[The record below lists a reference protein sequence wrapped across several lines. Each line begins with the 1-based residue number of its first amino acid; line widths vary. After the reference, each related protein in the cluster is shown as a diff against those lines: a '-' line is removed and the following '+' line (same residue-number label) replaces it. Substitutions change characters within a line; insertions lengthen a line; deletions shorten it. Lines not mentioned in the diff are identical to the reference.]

1 MTRILSLFVA
11 FMLIGA
17 MAFAQTRVVTGRVTN
32 NKGAGIPNASIKTS
46 GSTGTSAD
54 TDGSFSLKVTNES
67 ILTISSSGYESQT
80 IKVGAQSFI
89 DATLKSTNA
98 NIQEVVVTTTLGQ
111 VRQKAALGVAT
122 ARVTATEI
130 TQGKSTNIAQGLTG
144 KVSGVN
150 IQQTNS
156 GVNQTTR
163 ITLRGI
169 RSLTG
174 NNQPMLILDGVPI
187 SLAFFSSINPND
199 IADVTILKSAT
210 STLVYGPDG
219 VNGAVVVTTKK
230 GSKVKPQITF
240 SHSVQFEKV
249 SFMPKFQTGWGSGYD
264 QDRVTGEGTYTPYEN
279 QTWGDAFDGS
289 IRPLG
294 EKGPNGEVYL
304 HEYSYKP
311 NEKRNFFNTGLTN
324 QTDIS
329 YNTGDFYLSAQ
340 NVSTKGTVPD
350 DELSRRTITFKA
362 EKEYNR
368 FKAIF
373 NVRYAQTKSNTT
385 SRSREMMAGIY
396 NTPGNVPLTQFKDWR
411 NDYFS
416 SPNGYFTW
424 YIGDP
429 DYTPYFVKDN
439 NRRVGKVD
447 DVFGNMDFK
456 YKFSNSL
463 NLVYRVGLSVRND
476 GNTQTTGAF
485 QTSAFASTRPSGFP
499 ASSVSAAIAERSE
512 YSNRLTSEAFLNYNT
527 KYKSFDITALAGH
540 SFRETRVRDLDLRS
554 NNLGQSTFQ
563 SISTRLG
570 EPGVTPNNS
579 LQRLQRFF
587 GSVALGYKKMIFVEG
602 TASYDRDSR
611 LVPSNKIFET
621 KDISLFYSGV
631 NTSILLHELIPGF
644 KNNKVVNFLKV
655 RGGIAKTGN
664 VNIQPYQNDI
674 VFGSAAFFPFG
685 TTPGYQVGLNN
696 TSITSYPGA
705 GLKPEF
711 VNTKEVGLE
720 VGFLKNKVVFEANY
734 YVQDNTNQILNVRLS
749 NTTGATNT
757 LLNAGSF
764 QNKGLELDLK
774 LTPFIT
780 LGDVSMDFKINYTN
794 QKNKVTGLLDGVQE
808 LAIGNFQAAVVGS
821 PAFVYKLVDY
831 DRDPATGKVIVNA
844 GTGMPKLNNAET
856 QHGKTLPEHIVGM
869 TYNLNWKNISLSIVG
884 QYSTGNNVL
893 SDDLGRTLDNNGL
906 SQRSGD
912 FGRRAFVFP
921 NSVYLSGGKY
931 IDNTN
936 IITSSFGREFYN
948 TALNTGALTNY
959 LASGAFFKLREVS
972 LTYTMPSSLFE
983 GKAIKGATIGFSGRN
998 LLMWLPKSNQWA
1010 DPEFSSN
1017 ANASNGGNATTGAAG
1032 FTGNATGRNSL
1043 ANSPTTRFMGLNV
1056 SFQF

>member
-1 MTRILSLFVA
+1 MLSGVLA
-11 FMLIGA
+11 FS
-17 MAFAQTRVVTGRVTN
+17 QNRVVTGKVTN
-32 NKGAGIPNASIKTS
+32 DKGAGIPNASIKS
-46 GSTGTSAD
+46 ASSSAGTSTD
-54 TDGSFSLKVTNES
+54 VDGSFSLKVTDETVLNV
-67 ILTISSSGYESQT
+67 SSVGYEATS
-80 IKVGAQSFI
+80 IKVGAQTFLSI
-89 DATLKSTNA
+89 SLKSLNA
-98 NIQEVVVTTTLGQ
+98 NMQEIVVTTTLGQ
-111 VRQKAALGVAT
+111 VRQKSSLGVAT
-122 ARVTATEI
+122 ARVSAADI
-130 TQGKSTNIAQGLTG
+130 TQGRSTNIAQGITG

-187 SLAFFSSINPND
+187 GLAFFSSINPND

-219 VNGAVVVTTKK
+219 VNGAIVVTTKK
-230 GSKVKPQITF
+230 GSKAKPIITF
-240 SHSVQFEKV
+240 SHSTQFEQV

-264 QDRVTGEGTYTPYEN
+264 QNRVTGEGIYTPYEN
-279 QTWGDAFDGS
+279 QSWGNAFDGS
-289 IRPLG
+289 IRQLG
-294 EKGPNGEVYL
+294 ENGPNGEVFL
-304 HEYSYKP
+304 HEYSYKN
-311 NEKRNFFNTGLTN
+311 NERKNFFNTGVTN
-324 QTDIS
+324 QTDLS

-340 NVSTKGTVPD
+340 NVTIKGIVPD
-350 DELSRRTITFKA
+350 DELTRRTLTFKA

-368 FKAIF
+368 FKATF

-385 SRSREMMAGIY
+385 TKSREMIAGIY
-396 NTPGNVPLTQFKDWR
+396 NAPGNVPLTKFKDWR

-416 SPNGYFTW
+416 SPNGYYTW

-447 DVFGNMDFK
+447 DIFGNMEFK

-463 NLVYRVGLSVRND
+463 NLIYRLGLSVRND

-527 KYKSFDITALAGH
+527 KVKSFDITAIAGH
-540 SFRETRVRDLDLRS
+540 SFRESRVRDLDLRS
-554 NNLGQSTFQ
+554 NNLGQSTFP
-563 SISTRLG
+563 SIATRLG
-570 EPGVTPNNS
+570 EPSVSPNNS

-587 GSVALGYKKMIFVEG
+587 GSASVGYKKMVYVEG

-611 LVPSNKIFET
+611 LVPANKIFET

-631 NTSILLHELIPGF
+631 NTSILLHEIIPGL
-644 KNNKVVNFLKV
+644 KDNKIINFVKI

-664 VNIQPYQNDI
+664 VNIQPYQNDQ
-674 VFGSAAFFPFG
+674 VFSSATFFPYG
-685 TTPGYQVGLNN
+685 TTPGYQAGFGTNN
-696 TSITSYPGA
+696 ITAYPGA

-711 VNTKEVGLE
+711 VNTKEVGIEL
-720 VGFLKNKVVFEANY
+720 GFLKNKITFEANY

-749 NTTGATNT
+749 NTTGASNT
-757 LLNAGSF
+757 LLNAGRF
-764 QNKGLELDLK
+764 QNKGLEFDLK
-774 LTPFIT
+774 LTPIIT
-780 LGDVSMDFKINYTN
+780 LGDVTMDLKVNYTN
-794 QKNKVTGLLDGVQE
+794 QKNKVTGLIDGVNE
-808 LAIGNFQAAVVGS
+808 LAIGNFQAAIVGS
-821 PAFVYKLVDY
+821 PAFAYKLVDY
-831 DRDPATGKVIVNA
+831 KRDPATGKVIVNA
-844 GTGMPKLNNAET
+844 GTGLPSLNNAET
-856 QHGKTLPEHIVGM
+856 QHGKTLPEHIIGL
-869 TYNLNWKNISLSIVG
+869 TYSVNWKNISFSIVG
-884 QYSTGNNVL
+884 QYSTGNNIL
-893 SDDLGRTLDNNGL
+893 SDDIGRTLDNNGE
-906 SQRSGD
+906 SARSGD

-931 IDNTN
+931 VDNTN
-936 IITSSFGREFYN
+936 IVTNLFGREFYN

-959 LASGAFFKLREVS
+959 LSSGAFFKLREVS
-972 LTYTMPSSLFE
+972 LTYAFPNSLFA
-983 GKAIKGATIGFSGRN
+983 GKSLKGASVGFSGRN

-1010 DPEFSSN
+1010 DPEFSSSGN
-1017 ANASNGGNATTGAAG
+1017 SSNGGNATTGAAG

-1043 ANSPTTRFMGLNV
+1043 ANAPTTRFMGLNV
-1056 SFQF
+1056 TFQF